1 MKITERM
8 LKNWIVI
15 PKDIKEI
22 TNQKIVEVEDKSP
35 LCQAN
40 NLVVGHVLTCDK
52 HPDSDHLSLT
62 TVDVGIKVEQIVC
75 GAANIAKG
83 QYVIVATI
91 GTVLPGNFKIKPV
104 KIRGVES
111 NGMICSLQELGLDEK
126 YIPQQ
131 FLKGIFNFDYVVK
144 TGTSAIEALALDG
157 WVMELGLTPNRSDLL
172 SVLGFAYDFA
182 AMSNQTITIPKYKI
196 KETKNKNPLKIT
208 IETKGCARYYGAY
221 IEEVSIKESP
231 WWLKSALIAALIT
244 PVNNVVDISN
254 YVLLEYGTPL
264 HMFDAI
270 KVGTNLIT
278 IKQAQDG
285 QTVVTL
291 DDKTRVLSNDDIV
304 ITNGEKVIAIGGV
317 MGLKNTMVDNET
329 NKIILEAAYFDPMQ
343 TRSTS
348 KRLNLKSEASLR
360 FERGIDDKRVIL
372 GLNRALELLIQLAD
386 AKVSSGISSSLSYEI
401 ENPEIEIEKS
411 YFNKTLGVQ
420 ISEAELINYFKA
432 YNYTYSITKQH
443 YVVKAPSYRNDLK
456 IKADILEEISRIYG
470 LDKIPTKPVSSQTIG
485 RLSFKQKRIRAL
497 RNQLADFGLNEIIS
511 YTLIKEKEVY
521 QYNNIGDF
529 ISILMPLSN
538 DKKTLRQSLVH
549 GLLDTIKY
557 NQSRQQQNIAIFE
570 IGNCFAK
577 DIEDLHLGISL
588 SGLLNDSQWKKQELS
603 TDFFVL
609 KGILD
614 KVFNAMGIYF
624 DYVSLDNHKAY
635 HPYRQANI
643 IYQDEILG
651 QIAEI
656 HPLEAKKLNISAT
669 VVLDINLASLLKKNR
684 DLMYTEISKYP
695 NVSRDIAVI
704 VDEKITAEELVSTI
718 KQTIKHKLVNVQ
730 VFDVYKG
737 DNIES
742 DKKSIALSLTFNN
755 KEETLKSEEID
766 QLINKIIKKLNYK
779 YQAVIRN

>member
-62 TVDVGIKVEQIVC
+62 TVDIGIKVEQIVC

-231 WWLKSALIAALIT
+231 WWLKSALIAALIA

>member
-8 LKNWIVI
+8 LKKWIVI

-231 WWLKSALIAALIT
+231 WWLKSALIAALIA